1 MYFSTI
7 PTSTHQKEEGG
18 GEGGG
23 GGEVRKEGNIRENL
37 AGLAL
42 ASFFFYFFCYEI
54 ISFAKKLLR
63 RKTR

>member
-7 PTSTHQKEEGG
+7 PTTTHQKEEGG

-42 ASFFFYFFCYEI
+42 ASFFF
-54 ISFAKKLLR
+54 ISFAMKLFLLLR
-63 RKTR
+63 NY